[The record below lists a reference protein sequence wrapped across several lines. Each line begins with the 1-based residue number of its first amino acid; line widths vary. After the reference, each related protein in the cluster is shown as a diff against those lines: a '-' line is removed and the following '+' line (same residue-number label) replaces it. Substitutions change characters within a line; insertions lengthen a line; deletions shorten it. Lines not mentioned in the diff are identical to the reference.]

1 MIYAKKYVGFQFK
14 MNSIASAI
22 DFFEHFLCSNTEIQ
36 VLVLASPLPEN
47 CTSILNLGVDRGHY
61 NRLIRHKYL
70 KMRPSK
76 KIFLPYRSIIT
87 IFFCTFAPNL

>member
-1 MIYAKKYVGFQFK
+1 MRWLCF
-14 MNSIASAI
+14 NSRVTVEGWTPIASAI

-61 NRLIRHKYL
+61 DRLIRHKYL
-70 KMRPSK
+70 KMRPFK
-76 KIFLPYRSIIT
+76 KIF
-87 IFFCTFAPNL
+87 FQMGE

>member
-1 MIYAKKYVGFQFK
+1 MIYAKKYVGCQFK

-22 DFFEHFLCSNTEIQ
+22 DFFEHFLCSNTGIQ

-61 NRLIRHKYL
+61 DRLMRHKYL
-70 KMRPSK
+70 KRPQNASFQED
-76 KIFLPYRSIIT
+76 FLPNGRIIG
-87 IFFCTFAPNL
+87 FFFVPLH